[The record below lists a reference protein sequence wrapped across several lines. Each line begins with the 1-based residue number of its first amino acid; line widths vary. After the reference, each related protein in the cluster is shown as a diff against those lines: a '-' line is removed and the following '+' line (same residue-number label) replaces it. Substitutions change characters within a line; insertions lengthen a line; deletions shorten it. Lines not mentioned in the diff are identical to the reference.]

1 VHHLGP
7 RIPNYMLQ
15 RAHDENPIFHAAPV
29 MTIRKGVRALG
40 LTLYDEQQRHMIRF
54 KDLRRAKR

>member
-1 VHHLGP
+1 
-7 RIPNYMLQ
+7 MLQ
-15 RAHDENPIFHAAPV
+15 RAHDENPIFHEAPV